1 MRLRS
6 TTSVVA
12 LTAAVVVS
20 MSVALP
26 AAGAAKRSACQR
38 LRGHDLAPAHSVKLV
53 EHGNADDDTD
63 LVGCVLPRGRVRTIA
78 SGADLDTV
86 GAGYTIR
93 QVAGRI
99 VLVSSSFGNQY
110 ASTTD
115 TRVWDLRG
123 GHSYRIAATCV
134 MTDGSECGPSQT
146 IAPAAFVTPG
156 GYAVAAVQGLTSPVT
171 VEAFRR
177 DGRARLVDAG
187 TVDEIPTASL
197 ALQGNFATW
206 THAGQ
211 LRRADVR

>member
-1 MRLRS
+1 MLRLAA
-6 TTSVVA
+6 A
-12 LTAAVVVS
+12 LGLTL
-20 MSVALP
+20 ALLLPSSIP
-26 AAGAAKRSACQR
+26 ASAKPSKHRTACQR

-53 EHGNADDDTD
+53 EHRNADDGTD
-63 LVGCVLPRGRVRTIA
+63 LIGCVLPHGRVRSIA

-110 ASTTD
+110 ASTTE

-134 MTDGSECGPSQT
+134 MTDGSDCGQSQT

-156 GYAVAAVQGLTSPVT
+156 GYAVAAVQGLTSPMT
-171 VEAFRR
+171 IEAFRR
-177 DGRARLVDAG
+177 DGRAHLVDAG
-187 TVDEIPTASL
+187 TLDEIPPASL
-197 ALQGNFATW
+197 ALQGNFAHW

-211 LRRADVR
+211 PRQADVR